1 MASLP
6 ELARFQ
12 TSLHRGQIDHL
23 QRLVAAWGV
32 LADLGFADHLVW
44 APTDPEWTSFVVL
57 AHIRPVTSQTIYRSD
72 RAGDILSGAERPVVA
87 SCLEGEQV
95 VEAEIHH
102 SALGERVLVHA
113 TPIRCEDSVIAVLTR
128 ETAPSMT
135 RQPGELERTY
145 LAIGERFAEMV
156 AAGVFPYASDDR
168 ERVDYAPRVPD
179 GVILLDRSRRV
190 EFTSPNAVSALVR
203 LGVSAQP
210 DGMRLNE
217 LGLEGSTVRRAF
229 GTWLPVTEEVERGGD
244 TVVVMRCLPLMDA
257 DGISGGVLMLRDV
270 SELRRRDR
278 LLVSKDATIREIHH
292 RVKNNLQTISSL
304 LRLQGRRLTSPEAK
318 AAVDESVRRIRSIAL
333 VHETLSREAGE
344 DVPFIEIVRPLVRMV
359 EEGYSSPDRPLHFKV
374 SGDAGKLPA
383 TMATPLAVV
392 LTELLQNVVDH
403 AYPVTDDVMP
413 GEATVDLDNDGDL
426 VRARVTDD
434 GVGLP
439 SGFELDATTGLGLQ
453 IVRALV
459 GTELGGDIEMR
470 AGSGPVGREG
480 TVVELAV
487 PTQALVDPLADESAK
502 PNGSDGLPTGS
513 VAGGVW

>member
-1 MASLP
+1 MASLS
-6 ELARFQ
+6 ELARLRARLPQ
-12 TSLHRGQIDHL
+12 GPIDHL

-32 LADLGFADHLVW
+32 LADLSFADHLLW
-44 APTDPEWTSFVVL
+44 APTDPEQAGFVVL
-57 AHIRPVTSQTIYRSD
+57 AHIRPVTSQTIYRRD
-72 RAGDILSGAERPVVA
+72 RAGDVMSEVERPIVA
-87 SCLEGEQV
+87 RCSGDEKVIEGE
-95 VEAEIHH
+95 IDH
-102 SALGERVLVHA
+102 SGLGELVLVHA
-113 TPIRCEDSVIAVLTR
+113 TPIRYEGRVIAVVTR

-145 LAIGERFAEMV
+145 LAIAERFAEMV
-156 AAGVFPYASDDR
+156 AAGVFPYATDDR

-203 LGVSAQP
+203 LGVSGQP
-210 DGMRLNE
+210 EGMTLSE

-229 GTWLPVTEEVERGGD
+229 GTGLPATEEVERGGD
-244 TVVVMRCLPLMDA
+244 TVVVLRCLPLMDP
-257 DGISGGVLMLRDV
+257 DGVSGGVLMLRDV

-278 LLVSKDATIREIHH
+278 MLVSKDATIREIHH

-333 VHETLSREAGE
+333 VHETLSRDAGE

-359 EEGYSSPDRPLHFKV
+359 EEGYSSLDRPLHFKV

-403 AYPVTDDVMP
+403 AYPVTDDVTP
-413 GEATVDLDNDGDL
+413 GEATVELDNDGDV

-439 SGFELDATTGLGLQ
+439 DDFELEATTGLGLQ
-453 IVRALV
+453 IVQALV
-459 GTELGGDIEMR
+459 RTELGGEIEMR
-470 AGSGPVGREG
+470 PRSGAAEREG
-480 TVVELAV
+480 TVVELTV
-487 PTQALVDPLADESAK
+487 PIRDLPGPLAEDPGGSAISDESA
-502 PNGSDGLPTGS
+502 PAAGS
-513 VAGGVW
+513 GGVW